1 MKNNAKLGNGHKQN
15 LNSVFES
22 TVTEFIKL
30 WKNGQ
35 EAALNANCKNG
46 RAWLNLST
54 YLGYYG
60 HDENESLFPEDV
72 PKRFKTK
79 SSPSKLRRNKERA
92 KIYKEKKRQEA
103 TTKSVSHLETNQS
116 KVSSHFG
123 VVDSNSD
130 LLQISKNCENV
141 CHDLTVTESTIVNH
155 NGSISGNFNN
165 ADVSDKLDNVELS
178 VNEVIQQISSTPAP
192 EKAKETSWLSN
203 PDSPQTIPNSETNQ
217 PMINN
222 LIQIEKDRYMQE
234 RRPLMINLWNEKLL
248 QQDTEW
254 RIKCE
259 DSPIILDPYCV
270 EFFRQAK
277 MEMNDDEL
285 FNSWFEDQKRNE
297 QYEFHNIYRRLKL

>member
-60 HDENESLFPEDV
+60 HDENESLIPEDI
-72 PKRFKTK
+72 PKRFETK

-141 CHDLTVTESTIVNH
+141 CHDSTVTESTIVNH
-155 NGSISGNFNN
+155 NGFISSNFNN

-178 VNEVIQQISSTPAP
+178 VNKVIQQSSSTPAP
-192 EKAKETSWLSN
+192 VKAKETSSY
-203 PDSPQTIPNSETNQ
+203 PEGPKTIPNS
-217 PMINN
+217 
-222 LIQIEKDRYMQE
+222 KDRYKQE
-234 RRPLMINLWNEKLL
+234 RRPLMINHWNKKLL
-248 QQDTEW
+248 LKDAEW
-254 RIKCE
+254 RIRCKH
-259 DSPIILDPYCV
+259 SPVTLDPYCV
-270 EFFRQAK
+270 EFFGQAK

-297 QYEFHNIYRRLKL
+297 QYEFHHNYQRLNL